1 VDYRNAAGISHDLGT
16 AVTIMA
22 MVFGNMGDD
31 SATGVAMTRN
41 SSTGENCIEG
51 DYLTNAQGEDVVAG
65 IRLTKDISELKPRC
79 RKLIQN
85 LKALPGGWKTIMVKC
100 RISNSLLK
108 K

>member
-1 VDYRNAAGISHDLGT
+1 MDYRNAAGISHDLGT

-65 IRLTKDISELKPRC
+65 IRLTKDISKLKQPKC

-85 LKALPGGWKTIMVKC
+85 LKTLLRADGK
-100 RISNSLLK
+100 SLW
-108 K
+108 